1 MDKSLRKY
9 SLIDSVVNEWQNE
22 NKKDCI
28 GICVKK
34 FKADFVID
42 NLSKYKLN
50 DEIEVNG
57 ETCRVIQVGKRCF
70 PDECPLYKKNNASC
84 PLKDGVLFAG

>member
-1 MDKSLRKY
+1 MDKSERKY
-9 SLIDSVVNEWQNE
+9 SLIDSKVNEWQNN
-22 NKKDCI
+22 NKKDSI

-50 DEIEVNG
+50 DEIEING
-57 ETCRVIQVGKRCF
+57 ETCHVKQVGKRCF
-70 PDECPLYKKNNASC
+70 PDECPLYKMNNTSC

>member
-1 MDKSLRKY
+1 MDKSERKY
-9 SLIDSVVNEWQNE
+9 SLIDSKVLDWLTE
-22 NKKDCI
+22 NKKDSV

-34 FKADFVID
+34 FKADFAID

-57 ETCRVIQVGKRCF
+57 ETCHIIQVGKRCF
-70 PDECPLYKKNNASC
+70 PDDCPLYKKNNISC
-84 PLKDGVLFAG
+84 PLKNGVMFAG